1 MVYRIILL
9 HTDNSGVG
17 RKLKVCVVG
26 GGGGGKG
33 TRLIKILTSQKRG
46 VLIMVIYNFAK
57 TIAPPPVLMPMGN
70 VFVAP
75 SVTLL
80 H

>member
-26 GGGGGKG
+26 GGGG
-33 TRLIKILTSQKRG
+33 RG
-46 VLIMVIYNFAK
+46 LDLSK
-57 TIAPPPVLMPMGN
+57 
-70 VFVAP
+70 
-75 SVTLL
+75 S
-80 H
+80 

>member
-26 GGGGGKG
+26 GGGGVRG
-33 TRLIKILTSQKRG
+33 LDLTSQKRG

>member
-17 RKLKVCVVG
+17 RKLKVCVV
-26 GGGGGKG
+26 GGGGKG

-57 TIAPPPVLMPMGN
+57 TIA
-70 VFVAP
+70 
-75 SVTLL
+75 TLRF
-80 H
+80 

>member
-26 GGGGGKG
+26 GGGA
-33 TRLIKILTSQKRG
+33 RG
-46 VLIMVIYNFAK
+46 LDLSK
-57 TIAPPPVLMPMGN
+57 
-70 VFVAP
+70 
-75 SVTLL
+75 S
-80 H
+80 

>member
-26 GGGGGKG
+26 GGGKG

-46 VLIMVIYNFAK
+46 
-57 TIAPPPVLMPMGN
+57 G
-70 VFVAP
+70 
-75 SVTLL
+75 
-80 H
+80 